1 MTIKKLD
8 YFGAEDRI
16 DLSLLDNSTHFLVG
30 DIEEENVNNCVKW
43 LVSENLTAK
52 TSSSKILTIYINSQ
66 GGDLYDALGLIDV
79 MKCSNLTIRTIGY
92 GSIMS
97 AAFLIFA
104 SGTKGER
111 YIAKNTGIMCHQFS
125 STEDVGKYHDIKA
138 TRKETDRLNKA
149 MYDILKDATGLD
161 GRIIKH
167 KLLPA
172 SDVYMSA
179 EDMIAFNAADYIL
192 EGYQ

>member
-1 MTIKKLD
+1 MTTKKLE
-8 YFGAEDRI
+8 YFGADDRI
-16 DLSLLDNSTHFLVG
+16 GVKLLDESTHFLIG
-30 DIEEENVNNCVKW
+30 EISEENVNNCVKW
-43 LVSENLTAK
+43 IVSENLTSK
-52 TSSSKILTIYINSQ
+52 SDKILTIYINSQ
-66 GGDLYDALGLIDV
+66 GGDLYEALGLIDII
-79 MKCSNLTIRTIGY
+79 KSSNLSIRTIGY

-97 AAFLIFA
+97 AAFMIFA

-111 YIAKNTGIMCHQFS
+111 WISKNAGIMCHQFS

-149 MYDILKDATGLD
+149 MFDILKEATELD
-161 GRIIKH
+161 GRTIKQ

-179 EDMIAFNAADYIL
+179 EDMINYNAADYLL
-192 EGYQ
+192 EGL

>member
-1 MTIKKLD
+1 MTTKKLE

-16 DLSLLDNSTHFLVG
+16 GVKLLDESTHFLIG
-30 DIEEENVNNCVKW
+30 EIAEENVNNCIKW
-43 LVSENLTAK
+43 IVSENLNYK
-52 TSSSKILTIYINSQ
+52 SDKILTIYINSQ
-66 GGDLYDALGLIDV
+66 GGDLYEALGLIDI
-79 MKCSNLTIRTIGY
+79 MKSSNLTIRTIGY

-97 AAFLIFA
+97 AAFMIFA

-111 YIAKNTGIMCHQFS
+111 WIAKNAGIMCHQFS

-149 MYDILKDATGLD
+149 MFDILKEATELD
-161 GRIIKH
+161 SRTIKQ

-179 EDMIAFNAADYIL
+179 EDMINYNAADFIL
-192 EGYQ
+192 EGL